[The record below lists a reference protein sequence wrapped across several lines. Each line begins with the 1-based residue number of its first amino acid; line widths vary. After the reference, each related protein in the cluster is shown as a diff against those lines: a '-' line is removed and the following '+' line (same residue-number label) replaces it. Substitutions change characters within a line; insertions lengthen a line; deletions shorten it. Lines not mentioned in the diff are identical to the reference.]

1 MCQTKSE
8 KAAGRKCSAQRGS
21 SQNNEK
27 IGQQCKK
34 KSKKTWD
41 IWLAGVGVHTGL
53 NYSELKGP
61 HIASETILSV
71 LINS

>member
-8 KAAGRKCSAQRGS
+8 KAAGRKSSAQRGS

-34 KSKKTWD
+34 KSKK
-41 IWLAGVGVHTGL
+41 TGL